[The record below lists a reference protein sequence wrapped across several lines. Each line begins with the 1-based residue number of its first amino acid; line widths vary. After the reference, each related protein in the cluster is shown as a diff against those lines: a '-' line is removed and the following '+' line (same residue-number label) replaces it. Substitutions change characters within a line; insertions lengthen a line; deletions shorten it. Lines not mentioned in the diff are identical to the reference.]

1 MKQRRNPNEFDLAL
15 LDYELPASLIAQH
28 PAARREEARL
38 LVVGPGDALTDSR
51 ISELPGILKAG
62 DLLILNDTRVVR
74 ARFFLQRQT
83 GGRVEGLFLHELSG
97 GWWQVLLKNAGRCHV
112 GESLRF
118 LPSPGSALAT
128 EVAFTAR
135 LQERCE
141 EGHWVIE
148 VTPAEPAA
156 ETLEAVGVTPLPPYI
171 ARERPGAA
179 RVDAAQGHAV
189 RGVADEESLDR
200 QRYQT
205 VYARSPGAV
214 AAPTAGLHF
223 TDELLAKLE
232 KAGIGRA
239 FVTLHVG
246 EGTFKPIT
254 APTLAD
260 HEMHHEMFELP
271 PRTVEAVDRCR
282 RAGGRVVAV
291 GTTSVR
297 VLESRAQPV
306 LSPQADPSVQ
316 PDTELRPGG
325 AWSSDVGPLSDCGQS
340 SHGSW
345 PHGRLLHGRGLTNLL
360 IYPPYSFACV
370 DLLLTNFHL
379 PRSTL
384 LALVMALGGVERIRR
399 AYAHAVERG
408 YRFYSFGDAMLVLPG

>member
-1 MKQRRNPNEFDLAL
+1 MTRRRKSNEFELAE

-28 PAARREEARL
+28 PAARREDARL
-38 LVVGPGDALTDSR
+38 LVVGPGDTLTDSR
-51 ISELPGILKAG
+51 IRELPDILRAG

-112 GESLRF
+112 GEALTFMVSE
-118 LPSPGSALAT
+118 SPGPPGGAGYS
-128 EVAFTAR
+128 AR

-148 VTPAEPAA
+148 VTPAASAA
-156 ETLEAVGVTPLPPYI
+156 EVLDAVGITPLPPYI
-171 ARERPGAA
+171 GRESQDAA
-179 RVDAAQGHAV
+179 RGNPA
-189 RGVADEESLDR
+189 EESLDR

-223 TDELLAKLE
+223 TEELLAKLDL
-232 KAGIGRA
+232 AGIGRA

-246 EGTFKPIT
+246 EGTFKPVT
-254 APTLAD
+254 APTLAE
-260 HEMHHEMFELP
+260 HEMHHEMFDLP

-282 RAGGRVVAV
+282 RGGGRVVAV

-297 VLESRAQPV
+297 VLESRVDPRRRLQLDSGQQLGPEPQLASALQP
-306 LSPQADPSVQ
+306 
-316 PDTELRPGG
+316 
-325 AWSSDVGPLSDCGQS
+325 
-340 SHGSW
+340 
-345 PHGRLLHGRGLTNLL
+345 GRGLTNLL

-370 DLLLTNFHL
+370 DVLLTNFHL

-384 LALVMALGGVERIRR
+384 LALVMALGGVARIRR
-399 AYAHAVERG
+399 AYAHAIERG
-408 YRFYSFGDAMLVLPG
+408 YRFYSYGDAMLVLPG